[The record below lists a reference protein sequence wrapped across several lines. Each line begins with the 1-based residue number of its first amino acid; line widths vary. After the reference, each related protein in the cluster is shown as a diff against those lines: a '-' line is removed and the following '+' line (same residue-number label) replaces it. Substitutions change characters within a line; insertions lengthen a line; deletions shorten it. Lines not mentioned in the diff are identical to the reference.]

1 MVYLTLS
8 FPVSFVWEQHIS
20 PPCARCLP
28 FPRGKGEECEQ
39 TDLFQFPARSLAG
52 DHFPCSTIPPHSYQS
67 LVPLF
72 HWVSDLEASPV
83 YKTYVEYIHMPS
95 PTNLSF
101 VVESHME
108 KDIFFPWWHI

>member
-1 MVYLTLS
+1 MQGACLFLEGREKNVHKQICFSSLPGHWQIISLVQQYLPIL
-8 FPVSFVWEQHIS
+8 H
-20 PPCARCLP
+20 
-28 FPRGKGEECEQ
+28 
-39 TDLFQFPARSLAG
+39 
-52 DHFPCSTIPPHSYQS
+52 QS

-72 HWVSDLEASPV
+72 LWVSALEASPV
-83 YKTYVEYIHMPS
+83 YKTYIEYIHMPS